1 MIGAIAAI
9 IIVIWYYRSALES
22 KKNPVTAAGIGFLAY
37 LIPAII
43 WTIAV
48 TPGLRDT
55 VEHEPGL
62 ILGLIVRYGFII
74 VGVACAAWVKPRHFA
89 IKETN

>member
-22 KKNPVTAAGIGFLAY
+22 NKNPVTAAAIGFLAY
-37 LIPAII
+37 LVPAII

-48 TPGLRDT
+48 TPGLRDS
-55 VEHEPGL
+55 VEHDPGL
-62 ILGLIVRYGFII
+62 FLGLIVRYGFII
-74 VGVACAAWVKPRHFA
+74 VGVACAAWVKPRHLA
-89 IKETN
+89 IKKSK